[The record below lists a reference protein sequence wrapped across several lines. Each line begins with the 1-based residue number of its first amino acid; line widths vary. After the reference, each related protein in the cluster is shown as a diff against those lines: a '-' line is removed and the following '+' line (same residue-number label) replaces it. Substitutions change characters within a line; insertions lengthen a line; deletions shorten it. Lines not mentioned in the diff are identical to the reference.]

1 MTANRRNNLDELRVR
16 ARRSLELG
24 RSGFAEGAPT
34 LQQLVE
40 DLSTYQVELELQNEQ
55 LRCAHEEASAA
66 LAQYQVL
73 FDGMPL
79 PAVVIS
85 HRDLVT
91 QANPRALAL
100 FGDVNGAG
108 LNRSVL
114 RVLDEASQAT
124 LLEALHAPPS
134 DEPRVLP
141 RLIICRRDGTRV
153 PTEAHLISLSQ
164 DPEAE
169 ARALVVFVD
178 RTCAETQDRERR
190 LFQALLDNSS
200 ALMFAFDRQGRCL
213 LANDAL
219 LRQLGRRREQVIG
232 FTREAWLQ
240 RDDAQAHRDH
250 DLKVLATGQPQLTEE
265 TVHGEA
271 GERVFISQK
280 FPLRDPGGAVIG
292 IGGVNSDIS
301 ELRQQE
307 VRLQLASR
315 AFSQGSEAIMITDAE
330 NRIISVNPAFETVTL
345 YSEAEVL
352 GRKPSVLSSGR
363 HGPEFFEQLW
373 KTLNATNRWEGEIW
387 NRRKSGEEY
396 PEWLSLS
403 RVLDSSGHLTH
414 HVAVFSDISRRK
426 FAEAEVE
433 RLAYFD
439 TLTGA
444 PNRNLLRDRIEQ
456 AIRAAQRSDGQF
468 VVMFLDL
475 DRFKEINDTLG
486 HDVGDL
492 LLIELA
498 RRLRGA
504 VREEDTVSRLGGDE
518 FVVVLP
524 GAGQDIAQR
533 CSERILTAVLAPY
546 VLNGHTLRV
555 TASIGMAVYPDDG
568 ADAQALLKNADTSM
582 YQAKSD
588 GRNGA
593 RFFSADMAA
602 RVAKR
607 AALTTALR
615 NAIPAGEFR
624 LAFQPQVDLADGRVR
639 GVEALLR
646 WNHAALGNPGPAE
659 FIPVAEESG
668 LILPISQWV
677 LGAALR
683 QAKEWRARGLPPF
696 RLAVNLA
703 ASHFGQADLASQ
715 ILSGLAEA
723 NWPGELLELE
733 ITERVAIKNLAQSI
747 EIMNRLKAEGVHFAL
762 DDFGTGYSSLA
773 SLRELPIDT
782 LKIDKSF
789 LPALGSDGRNEA
801 VVGSVI
807 ALAHTL
813 RHRVVAEGV
822 ETTDQAEFLRGVGCQ
837 VAQGYLFARP
847 MWGEDVEGWLAARR

>member
-646 WNHAALGNPGPAE
+646 WNHPDLGNPGPAE